1 MTPDQLAKWIATGE
15 DAPTVD
21 EARVELIAASGII
34 HAMITAID
42 GLANETIVK
51 AEETIGDMHYRA
63 ERASE
68 YALLSAMAQRLRDIT
83 MIAGNAAQR

>member
-1 MTPDQLAKWIATGE
+1 MTPEQLAKWIATGE
-15 DAPTVD
+15 DAPTID
-21 EARVELIAASGII
+21 DARAELIAATSII
-34 HAMITAID
+34 HEMLTAI
-42 GLANETIVK
+42 GVFENETIVK
-51 AEETIGDMHYRA
+51 AEETIADMHYRA